1 MKFNII
7 QNNQLN
13 FSDGIIIL
21 PTFENEMVSFK
32 KLDITPEILTISNDL
47 INLNQKK
54 VKYISLTLS
63 PTEKLQMLYWRVL
76 EKRKI

>member
-21 PTFENEMVSFK
+21 PTFENEMISFK
-32 KLDITPEILTISNDL
+32 KLDITPKILTISNNL
-47 INLNQKK
+47 IKS
-54 VKYISLTLS
+54 Y
-63 PTEKLQMLYWRVL
+63 
-76 EKRKI
+76 

>member
-21 PTFENEMVSFK
+21 PTFENEMISFK

-47 INLNQKK
+47 IKKKNSNQKK
-54 VKYISLTLS
+54 
-63 PTEKLQMLYWRVL
+63 EKF
-76 EKRKI
+76 IF

>member
-21 PTFENEMVSFK
+21 PTFQNEMISFK
-32 KLDITPEILTISNDL
+32 KLDITPKILTISNNL
-47 INLNQKK
+47 IKDEKFKSKK
-54 VKYISLTLS
+54 RRGLFFQFCFEWKNYQCNISRT
-63 PTEKLQMLYWRVL
+63 W
-76 EKRKI
+76 